1 MPIDDKNQEFELIMK
16 TSDGDEILKNSDT
29 VLVRFGP
36 KRNGI
41 VSSWLNGGYNEDL
54 SAVFNHQLSQENIDK
69 YGDGGILDFLN
80 DLSTDFYNDLD
91 LRSDKLSGLI
101 TSADMNSYSIACE
114 KYRDIEV
121 IAITTA
127 GARVNAV
134 SAGDLASY
142 YEINADYKYDLE
154 DDESKDKN
162 NNQNPNKP
170 GTINTI
176 LLINTKLDESSLLL
190 AEMIAVEAKAVA
202 LRDLMVSSNYS
213 NEIATGTG
221 TDGIAIFSN
230 RDSENFTDNVSKHA
244 KIGELIGKVVIDS
257 IKDALAKLQWLTP
270 TYQLNALVRL
280 DRFQYNLD
288 DFYNN
293 YLPKYMKMEDENDKR
308 EFILSL
314 IGISKNPELVS
325 YVSLIIHLLDQYR
338 YGLLS
343 KKTVLKASNSILENQ
358 LNNDEWLSMKLLL
371 DYIIKNQ
378 LDWFSKHIFHFL
390 FLFYLF
396 FITCLIFFQIWFI

>member
-41 VSSWLNGGYNEDL
+41 VSSWLNGGYNEGL

-69 YGDGGILDFLN
+69 YGDGGILDFLK
-80 DLSTDFYNDLD
+80 DLSTDFYNGLD

-142 YEINADYKYDLE
+142 YEINADYRYDLE
-154 DDESKDKN
+154 EDESNGQN

-213 NEIATGTG
+213 DEIATGTG
-221 TDGIAIFSN
+221 TDGLAIFSN
-230 RDSENFTDNVSKHA
+230 MESENFTDNVSKHA

-257 IKDALAKLQWLTP
+257 IKEALAKLQWLTP

-293 YLPKYMKMEDENDKR
+293 YLPKHMKMEDEDDKR
-308 EFILSL
+308 EFIASL
-314 IGISKNPELVS
+314 ISISKNPELVS

-338 YGLLS
+338 YCLLS

-358 LNNDEWLSMKLLL
+358 LNRIEWQSMKLLL
-371 DYIIKNQ
+371 DYIINAQ
-378 LDWFSKHIFHFL
+378 LE
-390 FLFYLF
+390 
-396 FITCLIFFQIWFI
+396 

>member
-1 MPIDDKNQEFELIMK
+1 MQF
-16 TSDGDEILKNSDT
+16 
-29 VLVRFGP
+29 
-36 KRNGI
+36 
-41 VSSWLNGGYNEDL
+41 
-54 SAVFNHQLSQENIDK
+54 
-69 YGDGGILDFLN
+69 
-80 DLSTDFYNDLD
+80 
-91 LRSDKLSGLI
+91 
-101 TSADMNSYSIACE
+101 
-114 KYRDIEV
+114 
-121 IAITTA
+121 
-127 GARVNAV
+127 
-134 SAGDLASY
+134 Y
-142 YEINADYKYDLE
+142 YEINADYRYDLDE
-154 DDESKDKN
+154 DSD

-230 RDSENFTDNVSKHA
+230 MDSENFTDNVSKHA

-288 DFYNN
+288 DFHV
-293 YLPKYMKMEDENDKR
+293 KMEDENDKR

-358 LNNDEWLSMKLLL
+358 LNNDEWLSMKLFL
-371 DYIIKNQ
+371 DNI
-378 LDWFSKHIFHFL
+378 
-390 FLFYLF
+390 F
-396 FITCLIFFQIWFI
+396 FIFFFYFIYFLLHA

>member
-114 KYRDIEV
+114 KYRGIEV

-134 SAGDLASY
+134 SAGDIASY
-142 YEINADYKYDLE
+142 YEINADYRYDLE
-154 DDESKDKN
+154 DDENDNQN
-162 NNQNPNKP
+162 NN
-170 GTINTI
+170 
-176 LLINTKLDESSLLL
+176 
-190 AEMIAVEAKAVA
+190 
-202 LRDLMVSSNYS
+202 
-213 NEIATGTG
+213 
-221 TDGIAIFSN
+221 
-230 RDSENFTDNVSKHA
+230 
-244 KIGELIGKVVIDS
+244 
-257 IKDALAKLQWLTP
+257 
-270 TYQLNALVRL
+270 
-280 DRFQYNLD
+280 
-288 DFYNN
+288 
-293 YLPKYMKMEDENDKR
+293 
-308 EFILSL
+308 
-314 IGISKNPELVS
+314 
-325 YVSLIIHLLDQYR
+325 
-338 YGLLS
+338 
-343 KKTVLKASNSILENQ
+343 
-358 LNNDEWLSMKLLL
+358 
-371 DYIIKNQ
+371 
-378 LDWFSKHIFHFL
+378 
-390 FLFYLF
+390 
-396 FITCLIFFQIWFI
+396 

>member
-69 YGDGGILDFLN
+69 YGDGGILDFLK
-80 DLSTDFYNDLD
+80 DLSTDFYNGLD

-142 YEINADYKYDLE
+142 YEINADYRYDLE
-154 DDESKDKN
+154 EDESNGQN

-213 NEIATGTG
+213 DEIATGTG
-221 TDGIAIFSN
+221 TDGLAIFSN
-230 RDSENFTDNVSKHA
+230 MESENFTDNVSKHA

-257 IKDALAKLQWLTP
+257 IKEALAKLQWLTP

-293 YLPKYMKMEDENDKR
+293 YLSKHMKMEDEDDKR
-308 EFILSL
+308 EFIASL
-314 IGISKNPELVS
+314 ISISKNPELVS

-338 YGLLS
+338 YCLLS

-358 LNNDEWLSMKLLL
+358 LNRIEWQSMKLLL
-371 DYIIKNQ
+371 DYIINAQ
-378 LDWFSKHIFHFL
+378 LE
-390 FLFYLF
+390 
-396 FITCLIFFQIWFI
+396 